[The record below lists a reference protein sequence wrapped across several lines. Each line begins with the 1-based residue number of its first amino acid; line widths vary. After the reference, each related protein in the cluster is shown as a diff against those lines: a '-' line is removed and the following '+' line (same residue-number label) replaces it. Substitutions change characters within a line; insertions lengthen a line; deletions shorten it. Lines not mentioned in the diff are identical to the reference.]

1 MFPGQPIWASPKHQV
16 IRFVTEKVKVICKI
30 RDGMLVQSLRE
41 RALGEPLREKSVR
54 ITRGS
59 EWNWVE
65 KDLEMQCI
73 SDI

>member
-1 MFPGQPIWASPKHQV
+1 MSLRKL
-16 IRFVTEKVKVICKI
+16 KSSVKISVSICKI
-30 RDGMLVQSLRE
+30 RDGVLVQSLRE
-41 RALGEPLREKSVR
+41 QALGEPLREKSVR